1 MGGTSLARAEST
13 VGAAAAG
20 MVSTRTELSLS
31 VKTKALPSI
40 DRAQPSGT
48 LISYC
53 PGCGRNAT
61 KAVLSGMS
69 PTGLVSAGCG
79 APFPVD
85 AEPPAVA
92 SADAAGPDTA
102 PEPDEPHPDR
112 SAAAAR
118 AAGGATT

>member
-79 APFPVD
+79 APSAAD

-92 SADAAGPDTA
+92 PADAGGPDAA
-102 PEPDEPHPDR
+102 PGPDEPHPGR
-112 SAAAAR
+112 SAPVAS
-118 AAGGATT
+118 AAGART